1 MEVECADKIIFCLE
15 GLIYGNYTEFVN
27 LRVGTS
33 ILIARFPDRR
43 CRIGRLITLILL
55 PFL

>member
-33 ILIARFPDRR
+33 A
-43 CRIGRLITLILL
+43 LL
-55 PFL
+55 S